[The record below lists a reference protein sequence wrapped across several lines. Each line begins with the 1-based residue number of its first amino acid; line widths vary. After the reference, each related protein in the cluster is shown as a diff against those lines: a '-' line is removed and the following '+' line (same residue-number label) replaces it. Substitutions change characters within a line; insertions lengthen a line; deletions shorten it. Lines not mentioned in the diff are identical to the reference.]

1 MIRIVWYTG
10 IVLATLVVLVL
21 LWQFGIAVALFLLSL
36 ALAAAF
42 RPVIDAWGRRGL
54 NRNLAML
61 LAYILVIG
69 LISGLLVAFSGPLI
83 NDLQNAANDAA
94 ASYEHIKSVWPNH
107 GSLVQQSIAEQLP
120 PPTKLYE
127 ALAGQQGMAALQA
140 LFGVALNF
148 FDLFGR
154 IAIVIVLSM
163 YWSADQIHF
172 ERLWL
177 SLLSVE
183 NRSRA
188 RDIWRAIESEVGGY
202 IRSQF
207 TQSILSGLTLGLG
220 YWAMGLNYPAL
231 FALLA
236 ALGRLIPWFGKIFI
250 LSIAFAI
257 GAAVSTGMG
266 ILAAVYSLLILIAL
280 DLFIQPRFYSIKR
293 YNSILIL
300 VILITMAY
308 AYGLVGLLV
317 AGPLAVAIQISLL
330 QLFRTPS
337 TTTSQDTT
345 IAMSTIQERLK
356 KAQTLLENAQ
366 DPNALE
372 LNNLVKRVESLVEK
386 TGEQLN
392 SNHKSQ
398 KTPYL

>member
-10 IVLATLVVLVL
+10 IVLSTLVVLVL
-21 LWQFGIAVALFLLSL
+21 LWQFSIALALFILSL

-42 RPVIDAWGRRGL
+42 RPVIDAWARRGL

-61 LAYILVIG
+61 LAYTLTIG

-83 NDLQNAANDAA
+83 TDIQNAANDSA
-94 ASYEHIKSVWPNH
+94 ASYEHIKSVWPEH

-127 ALAGQQGMAALQA
+127 ALAGKQGMAALQA
-140 LFGVALNF
+140 IFGVALNF

-154 IAIVIVLSM
+154 IAIIIVLSM
-163 YWSADQIHF
+163 YWSADQVHF

-188 RDIWRAIESEVGGY
+188 RDIWRAIESEVGAY

-207 TQSILSGLTLGLG
+207 TQSILSGITLGLG
-220 YWAMGLNYPAL
+220 YWVIGLKYPAL

-236 ALGRLIPWFGKIFI
+236 ALARLIPWFGKIFI
-250 LSIAFAI
+250 LSIAFAV
-257 GAAVSTGMG
+257 GAAISTGTG
-266 ILAAVYSLLILIAL
+266 VLAVVYSFFILIAL
-280 DLFIQPRFYSIKR
+280 DLFIQPRFYSKKR

-317 AGPLAVAIQISLL
+317 AGPLAVVIQVSLL

-337 TTTSQDTT
+337 SSAPQEIT

-366 DPNALE
+366 DPNAFE
-372 LNNLVKRVESLVEK
+372 INNLVKRVEGLVEK

-392 SNHKSQ
+392 SNHNK
-398 KTPYL
+398 